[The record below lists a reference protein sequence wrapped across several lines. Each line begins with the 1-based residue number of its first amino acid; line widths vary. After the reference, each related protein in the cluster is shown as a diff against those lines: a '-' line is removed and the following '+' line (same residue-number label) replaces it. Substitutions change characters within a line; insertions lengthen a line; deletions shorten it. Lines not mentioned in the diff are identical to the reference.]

1 MTIKTIKGVRTLCQ
15 GNIPVESITIEE
27 ALGDFLTLITKVK
40 SSERHENQITV
51 LIGHNSATFDV
62 PTLLRNSDENF
73 KDGITDMNVYF
84 ADSLHLMKK
93 LIKNKHKA
101 LELDSSGYCK
111 PNQSNFYNHLFKEQ
125 FDAHDALENVR
136 ALRKILFGSSLSL
149 SRKNIVENSSII
161 SAPHAVANM
170 LYLDQRH
177 ELLLTFSDNLFNVT
191 DTGPIKRSM
200 AQNIADSDLSYDD
213 LHKLY
218 TRLQG
223 LVEED

>member
-1 MTIKTIKGVRTLCQ
+1 MDPTNHQTVSQNVFEMPAEISLTELKEYEGITPPYTIRPKIVHLRYDSKQKDQFVIFDTETTCTGKLAEMCQLSAVSENGKHEFSTYILPKSNISYSAYLVNGMTIKTTKGVRTLCQ

-27 ALGDFLTLITKVK
+27 ALRDFLTLITKVK

-101 LELDSSGYCK
+101 LELDSGGYCK
-111 PNQSNFYNHLFKEQ
+111 PNQSIICNHLFKE
-125 FDAHDALENVR
+125 
-136 ALRKILFGSSLSL
+136 
-149 SRKNIVENSSII
+149 
-161 SAPHAVANM
+161 
-170 LYLDQRH
+170 
-177 ELLLTFSDNLFNVT
+177 
-191 DTGPIKRSM
+191 
-200 AQNIADSDLSYDD
+200 
-213 LHKLY
+213 
-218 TRLQG
+218 
-223 LVEED
+223 